1 MWHLATPFLLFF
13 SFLDSTISG
22 HVTQI
27 SDFLRYR
34 KIKVT
39 DFSEFAKILEGS
51 DKFSQDFVQIRL
63 MPWLNMLE
71 NVCIQR

>member
-1 MWHLATPFLLFF
+1 MALDLIYTVWDLAIPFLVLF

-34 KIKVT
+34 LPV
-39 DFSEFAKILEGS
+39 FPRLQNFG
-51 DKFSQDFVQIRL
+51 KF
-63 MPWLNMLE
+63 
-71 NVCIQR
+71 